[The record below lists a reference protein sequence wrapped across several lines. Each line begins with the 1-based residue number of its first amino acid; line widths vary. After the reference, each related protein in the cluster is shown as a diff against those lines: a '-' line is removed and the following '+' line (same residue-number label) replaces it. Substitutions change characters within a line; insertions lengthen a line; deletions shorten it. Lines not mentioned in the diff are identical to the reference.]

1 MARQKKPAVPNEPD
15 AELLPPRKA
24 LSLLSTD
31 PAAYTGLLG
40 DPTAGVDP
48 AAPAADPGTAASSTA
63 DSAQDLVD
71 AQASGSS
78 EETVSDQPQ
87 TITRD
92 DSQTASSET

>member
-1 MARQKKPAVPNEPD
+1 MARKKKPAISNEPN
-15 AELLPPRKA
+15 AELLPPRTA

-40 DPTAGVDP
+40 DPTAGVGPADP
-48 AAPAADPGTAASSTA
+48 AAGAGTAAYSTA
-63 DSAQDLVD
+63 ESAQDVVD
-71 AQASGSS
+71 AQASGS

-92 DSQTASSET
+92 DSQSASSET

>member
-1 MARQKKPAVPNEPD
+1 MARTKNPAVPSEPN

-40 DPTAGVDP
+40 DPTAGVGPADP
-48 AAPAADPGTAASSTA
+48 AAGAGTAASWTA
-63 DSAQDLVD
+63 ESANDLVD
-71 AQASGSS
+71 AQASDSR

-92 DSQTASSET
+92 DTQTASSET